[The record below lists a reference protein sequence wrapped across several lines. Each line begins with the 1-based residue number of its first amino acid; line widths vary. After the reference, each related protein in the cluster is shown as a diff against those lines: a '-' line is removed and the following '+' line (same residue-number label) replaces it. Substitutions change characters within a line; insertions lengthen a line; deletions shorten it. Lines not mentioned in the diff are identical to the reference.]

1 MKKRILATLLS
12 SGIALSAI
20 SVALAAPMGI
30 VSTEASMSKVTST
43 AGGEKHFI
51 ISSKGVTKDISSRVQ
66 ASDVKEVVLV
76 ATIFRNG
83 KKQSTKGMVDSGVKT
98 LTAKIDDQKEY
109 GSADW
114 EVVARGEF
122 LYSDNTKED
131 RSHTVSAY
139 YVVN

>member
-1 MKKRILATLLS
+1 MKKGILATLLS

-30 VSTEASMSKVTST
+30 VTTEASMSKVTST

-51 ISSKGVTKDISSRVQ
+51 ISSKGVTKDISSRVK
-66 ASDVKEVVLV
+66 ASDVDQVALV
-76 ATIFRNG
+76 ATIYRNG
-83 KKQSTKGMVDSGVKT
+83 KKQSAKGMVDSGVKT
-98 LTAKIDDQKEY
+98 LTAKIDDQEEY

-122 LYSDNTKED
+122 FYSDGTSED
-131 RSHTVSAY
+131 RSNRVSAY